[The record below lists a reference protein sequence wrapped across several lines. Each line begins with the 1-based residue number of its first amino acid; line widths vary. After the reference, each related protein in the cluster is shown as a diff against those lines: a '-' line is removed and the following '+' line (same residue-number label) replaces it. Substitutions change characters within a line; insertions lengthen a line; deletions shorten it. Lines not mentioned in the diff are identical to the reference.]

1 MRLPLFLLTGLTLL
15 ILSIPSFAESGTNS
29 LEDFEYPIDSRFSV
43 TTERGCNLNL
53 TSKYFVVS
61 GNHAGIFSVNSSFY
75 YPYRP
80 ASFILNVA
88 TTDWSQYHSIS
99 FYLMVLP
106 SENYPYS
113 NLIIQ
118 LQSIDYDGT
127 TWRYPHM
134 TRTYPLNI
142 PVGQPVKI
150 KLALKNV
157 LFKEK
162 INRILFG
169 VIDGAGTYYLD
180 NIERNKDFI
189 KQDTLIQPITF
200 TPIDAIKIPAYCS
213 IYLIQPIGNQDQGNQ
228 EKSFYTR
235 NVWYYD
241 SRFPI
246 SINLDYSQ
254 PVKRKVTRRIV
265 VSDSAQNKILQTVVY
280 LIPGEKN
287 KSIPISLKG
296 NISIKIRMENQTTKY
311 TLIDIAKYEQENLA
325 IRAKR
330 IQSGDPFHRGIISAY
345 GRMMYYPDTTLNID
359 SMLKLLKDLG
369 VNCYTYL
376 ILNKSQAELAALPAF
391 CEKAAKEG
399 IEVWAYLVPPSEVPI
414 GRKEPLS
421 NRKYPPFDLDY
432 IKWAEAIA
440 KISLQHPNLTLW
452 MIDDFDG
459 NMKYFTL
466 EYTRKMYQT
475 SKQINPNLKV
485 GYCVYHDGDRLQ
497 RFVDGGYLP
506 YCDGLLWGYQHNFW
520 SEPNAGISAQNLPIE
535 INDYY
540 KICGDKLILP
550 CIYFY
555 RHSSWPQDRP
565 TIKYLEE
572 AMNIAYQQA
581 GIVWL
586 FTTPQPGTE
595 NFTLVQ
601 KYIKTHKL
609 IKWNQNK

>member
-1 MRLPLFLLTGLTLL
+1 MDREIMRPLLFLLSGIILL
-15 ILSIPSFAESGTNS
+15 ILNIPTFAEPGTYP
-29 LEDFEYPIDSRFSV
+29 LEDFENPIDSRFSV
-43 TTERGCNLNL
+43 TTERGCNLTL

-61 GNHAGIFSVNSSFY
+61 GNHAGMFSVSSSLY
-75 YPYRP
+75 NPYRP

-106 SENYPYS
+106 SENYPHA

-127 TWRYPHM
+127 TWRFPNM
-134 TRTYPLNI
+134 TRTYPLSV
-142 PVGQPVKI
+142 PVGQPVQI

-162 INRILFG
+162 INKILFG
-169 VIDGAGTYYLD
+169 VIDGAGTYYID
-180 NIERNKDFI
+180 NIERNIDFI
-189 KQDTLIQPITF
+189 KPDTLIQPITI
-200 TPIDAIKIPAYCS
+200 PSLNAIKIPAYCS
-213 IYLIQPIGNQDQGNQ
+213 IYLTQPTGNQ
-228 EKSFYTR
+228 EQSFYTR

-241 SRFPI
+241 SRLPV
-246 SINLDYSQ
+246 SIILDYSQ
-254 PVKRKVTRRIV
+254 PVKRKVTKRII
-265 VSDSAQNKILQTVVY
+265 VSDSAQNKILQTTVY
-280 LIPGEKN
+280 FIPGEKN

-296 NISIKIRMENQTTKY
+296 SISIKIRMGNQTTQY
-311 TLIDIAKYEQENLA
+311 TLIDLAEYEQKNLA
-325 IRAKR
+325 IQAKR
-330 IQSGDPFHRGIISAY
+330 KQSGDPFQRGIISAY
-345 GRMMYYPDTTLNID
+345 GRMIYNPDITLNLD
-359 SMLKLLKDLG
+359 SMLNLLKDLG

-376 ILNKSQAELAALPAF
+376 IMQKSEAELAALPQF

-414 GRKEPLS
+414 GRKEPLA

-466 EYTRKMYQT
+466 AYTRKMYQA

-485 GYCVYHDGDRLQ
+485 GYCVYHDGDRLN

-520 SEPNAGISAQNLPIE
+520 GEPHAGISAQNLPIE

-540 KICGDKLILP
+540 KICGDKLIIP
-550 CIYFY
+550 CIYIY

-565 TIKYLEE
+565 TLKYLEE

-601 KYIKTHKL
+601 KYIQTHKL
-609 IKWNQNK
+609 IKWKQK